1 MVRIC
6 ARWCVTDIAALYAC
20 TETGNTGKWV
30 IAAQKAPCSRPDISG
45 VYLHEPA
52 RARGRQ
58 RHMGLVV
65 SSYRIVLLPPHQLV
79 VLGRTRTPGRHGPA
93 PAKASGFRLPLS
105 CRPPSPPLVC
115 RAVLVA
121 LVGWPA
127 STPAPI
133 KKKSPKWAPVVG
145 FLESQ

>member
-1 MVRIC
+1 
-6 ARWCVTDIAALYAC
+6 
-20 TETGNTGKWV
+20 
-30 IAAQKAPCSRPDISG
+30 
-45 VYLHEPA
+45 
-52 RARGRQ
+52 
-58 RHMGLVV
+58 MGLVV
-65 SSYRIVLLPPHQLV
+65 SSYRMVSLPPHQLV

-133 KKKSPKWAPVVG
+133 KKKFAEVG
-145 FLESQ
+145 PGSWIFGKPIKFAARAFKSGHWS